1 MWLAVVKHYS
11 MTSIWF
17 PVSERNTHTHT
28 FHTHTYVCTIKA
40 DLPTCILLYSPRRHF
55 LFPTMPF
62 LCPTTTTTTTRKP
75 YHWSLCLP
83 SAPLCPAVQ
92 PWGVN
97 PNSIKHLLKE
107 DHARLVRD
115 RSQRKYALK
124 LNVFTHMHTH
134 IQLFQHFSI
143 PLTLEQPRYPIIYTF
158 SRCKRLNDSRHIGVD
173 LFCLTCPVSFPL
185 IHCLCDVMVWK

>member
-1 MWLAVVKHYS
+1 MLKFSRGMAYLGCDWLLSSTTAWRQSDFLFQKE
-11 MTSIWF
+11 I
-17 PVSERNTHTHT
+17 HTHT

-134 IQLFQHFSI
+134 TAFSTFQHSSDTWTASI
-143 PLTLEQPRYPIIYTF
+143 SHNLHLL
-158 SRCKRLNDSRHIGVD
+158 S
-173 LFCLTCPVSFPL
+173 
-185 IHCLCDVMVWK
+185 M